1 MKKLDKKKNEITS
14 HKLKA
19 QMRGEKKSRCKGKKE
34 EKEGSTDDMKTD
46 HMFVSSFEQKHQ
58 TFVLIK
64 KQVKESKPMPD

>member
-1 MKKLDKKKNEITS
+1 
-14 HKLKA
+14 
-19 QMRGEKKSRCKGKKE
+19 MRGEKKSRCKGKKE